1 MNSLNNF
8 EGRTVIVT
16 GGSKGLG
23 RGTAEGFLR
32 AGADVII
39 CARNAPSELPKSEVQ
54 SSKTSGDNAKKIKE
68 ALFCATDVRDPV
80 STQKLVDFA
89 LEKTGRLDILINN
102 AGGSPEV
109 AAANASAGF
118 TTAIISMNLIA
129 PAVLS
134 QQAYIAIRDTAKTG
148 SIVNIASVSA
158 IRPSPGTAAYGAA
171 KAGLLNLT
179 RSLAQEW
186 APLVRVNAII
196 AGLAKTESAFDHYGG
211 QEGIEKIEKRMPM
224 QRMATPA
231 DIAKACIYLS
241 SEEANYISGASLEVH
256 GGGEPPSFLS
266 LQQDS

>member
-1 MNSLNNF
+1 MNKSDSF

-16 GGSKGLG
+16 GGSRGLG
-23 RGTAEGFLR
+23 KGTAEAFLS

-39 CARNAPSELPKSEVQ
+39 CARNIPDSLPK
-54 SSKTSGDNAKKIKE
+54 GDTKE

-80 STQKLVDFA
+80 SSQQLVDFA
-89 LEKTGRLDILINN
+89 IAQTGRLDILINN

-109 AAANASAGF
+109 AAKDASARF
-118 TTAIISMNLIA
+118 TNAIISMNLIA

-171 KAGLLNLT
+171 KAGLVNLT

-186 APLVRVNAII
+186 APSVRVNVII

-211 QEGIEKIEKRMPM
+211 QEGIAKIEQHMPM
-224 QRMATPA
+224 QRMATPT
-231 DIAKACIYLS
+231 DIAKACLYLS
-241 SEEANYISGASLEVH
+241 SQEADYISGASLEVH